1 MYDLSKDRILIVDD
15 EPDNLEVLK
24 ATLELLYGAS
34 VKTVLGGEEAL
45 ASLST
50 FRPTVIVTDLSMP
63 KVDGYTLLY
72 RIRREVAT
80 AGLPVIVLSAHAMN
94 GDRERV
100 LAAGFDGYISKPFD
114 VVSLGDNIIASLE
127 QFYARRNAPAT
138 QVGVGTTSNNSNT
151 LQNKPNERTDGIK

>member
-45 ASLST
+45 DSLPT
-50 FRPTVIVTDLSMP
+50 FKPTVIVTDLAMP
-63 KVDGYTLLY
+63 KIDGYALLN
-72 RIRREVAT
+72 RIRQNPET
-80 AGLPVIVLSAHAMN
+80 APLPVIVLSAHAMH

-100 LAAGFDGYISKPFD
+100 LAAVIDRYTSKPSN
-114 VVSLGDNIIASLE
+114 VVALGGNLMACLDQL
-127 QFYARRNAPAT
+127 PA
-138 QVGVGTTSNNSNT
+138 
-151 LQNKPNERTDGIK
+151 KR